1 VLFHDPNRALRAHWK
16 ALVAGEAQ
24 PRSPRQRDAVAVARH
39 QRNGSPLIADERADK
54 RILRDA
60 NTATGLGEMLAAR
73 FDGTITTEAHEIA
86 DRETLDTLLVPSNQ
100 GEYLPEIED
109 TTIRE
114 ALIEELLTGDVLPVL
129 HAGPAGTALGYN
141 VHWTFGDFRRCDR

>member
-1 VLFHDPNRALRAHWK
+1 VRGP
-16 ALVAGEAQ
+16 AGEAE
-24 PRSPRQRDAVAVARH
+24 PRSALQLVAVAVARRH
-39 QRNGSPLIADERADK
+39 RDGAPLIADDRAGK
-54 RILRDA
+54 RILKDA
-60 NTATGLGEMLAAR
+60 NTVTGLGEMLAAR

-109 TTIRE
+109 TTLRE